1 MVELDDKLLEAA
13 NNGNLAAVTA
23 ALEGGANV
31 DARDAGFGRTALMTA
46 SMHSAIPIM
55 RALLDAGARV
65 NLQAVLGETA
75 LILAAS
81 GRGGQSIELLLARG
95 ADPNLADRKKKT
107 PLMWIVD
114 TQFHRG
120 MDTSGSIAPVVEAG
134 AGINDR
140 DVAGRTA
147 LIWAV
152 TGVGTSFD
160 VRPTVLAALVEHGAD
175 VNATDVNGE
184 TAMFGL
190 VRYVDDALALDAGQR
205 CIQVLIDA
213 GADRNAVNNAGK
225 TPLAVVDQNN
235 SLVVR
240 LLRSLGFIE

>member
-1 MVELDDKLLEAA
+1 VVDLDDEPLEAA
-13 NNGNLAAVTA
+13 KTSNLEAVTA
-23 ALEGGANV
+23 ALEKGANV
-31 DARDAGFGRTALMTA
+31 DARDSGFGRTALMMA

-81 GRGGQSIELLLARG
+81 GRGGESIKLLLARG
-95 ADPNLADRKKKT
+95 ADPNLADREKKT
-107 PLMWIVD
+107 PLMWMVD

-120 MDTSGSIAPVVEAG
+120 VDTSGSIAPLVEAG
-134 AGINDR
+134 AQINDR
-140 DVAGRTA
+140 DAAGRTV
-147 LIWAV
+147 LMWAV
-152 TGVGTSFD
+152 TGLDSFD
-160 VRPTVLAALVEHGAD
+160 VRPTVLAKLVEHGAD
-175 VNATDVNGE
+175 VSATDSKGE

-190 VRYVDDALALDAGQR
+190 VRYIDNVLDLENGPR

-225 TPLAVVDQNN
+225 TPLAVVDRNN
-235 SLVVR
+235 QLVME
-240 LLRSLGFIE
+240 LLRSLGFTE